1 MSGKSKTG
9 AAHRAPRR
17 SIADLID
24 QKEILTADGRRF
36 EEVPMTECA
45 IHYDGKILRGLA
57 VRVVLQAVQDWN
69 KLNKDGRKERA
80 KTEGV
85 WIWRYEVVKF
95 FNSSFCCNILEAYMP
110 ETDIEAALKNMSVKT
125 FGDRQLAL
133 GRGYGFQKRKPEP

>member
-24 QKEILTADGRRF
+24 QKEILTA
-36 EEVPMTECA
+36 
-45 IHYDGKILRGLA
+45 
-57 VRVVLQAVQDWN
+57 
-69 KLNKDGRKERA
+69 DGRKERA

-110 ETDIEAALKNMSVKT
+110 DTDIEAALKNMCSKS
-125 FGDRQLAL
+125 FNDRQLAL
-133 GRGYGFQKRKPEP
+133 GRGYAFQKRKPEP